1 MNTQQAKFILQAY
14 RPGGQDANDPQFAEA
29 LEQVKNDPHLAEWFA
44 AQTAF
49 DGAVA
54 HALGTVAP
62 PPQLRE
68 MILAGRRVIEPAPWW
83 RRPIWWAMAA
93 SIVALFAVAGLWF
106 RGDNSARFA
115 DYRQKMMAAHENG
128 ARHVE
133 FENGDSA
140 KMQLWL
146 ASQGAETN
154 FALPAGLRGKAAMGC
169 RVVPWHGREVAMI
182 CYVLDQ
188 TNHFDLFLAR
198 SSDFSDAPRS
208 EKPELTGN
216 GRVTTA
222 GWSRDGWTY
231 LVIGEGDDA
240 HLKKF
245 METKDLVQRSIEGMR
260 SAGVEIAQFPQSPA
274 ASPDSRNF
282 FGAFHGIYAKVMSRK
297 VEETFLAQAMGLRF
311 LGISSPDSQP
321 KL

>member
-1 MNTQQAKFILQAY
+1 
-14 RPGGQDANDPQFAEA
+14 
-29 LEQVKNDPHLAEWFA
+29 
-44 AQTAF
+44 
-49 DGAVA
+49 
-54 HALGTVAP
+54 
-62 PPQLRE
+62 
-68 MILAGRRVIEPAPWW
+68 
-83 RRPIWWAMAA
+83 
-93 SIVALFAVAGLWF
+93 
-106 RGDNSARFA
+106 
-115 DYRQKMMAAHENG
+115 
-128 ARHVE
+128 
-133 FENGDSA
+133 
-140 KMQLWL
+140 
-146 ASQGAETN
+146 
-154 FALPAGLRGKAAMGC
+154 
-169 RVVPWHGREVAMI
+169 MI

-245 METKDLVQRSIEGMR
+245 METKDLAERRIKAVPPG
-260 SAGVEIAQFPQSPA
+260 
-274 ASPDSRNF
+274 SRNF
-282 FGAFHGIYAKVMSRK
+282 FGAFHGIYAKVTSRK

-311 LGISSPDSQP
+311 LGISSPDNQP